1 MIVGTIEPSDPVPVM
16 PNVTASVPLPAPCVS
31 SIKNEVSPFGKL
43 IAYPAPPL
51 LVGGIG
57 VGGIGVADGT
67 GVGGT
72 GVGGTGVG
80 GIEVWYGVAVG
91 LAVAVGLGTEVG
103 DGAGVAVGV
112 PAPPPLPEL
121 VPAAC
126 DTAIVSVVDVLSCL
140 TVSVA
145 VLEAAVFTAILIVQ
159 LSVLPTCV
167 IVIQLG
173 GVSHE

>member
-1 MIVGTIEPSDPVPVM
+1 MIVGTIAPSDPVPVI
-16 PNVTASVPLPAPCVS
+16 PNETVSVPLPAPCVS

-43 IAYPAPPL
+43 IVY
-51 LVGGIG
+51 GTG
-57 VGGIGVADGT
+57 VGGT

-103 DGAGVAVGV
+103 DGAGVAVG
-112 PAPPPLPEL
+112 PAPPPL
-121 VPAAC
+121 PAAC

-145 VLEAAVFTAILIVQ
+145 VLEAAVFTAIVIVQ

>member
-1 MIVGTIEPSDPVPVM
+1 M
-16 PNVTASVPLPAPCVS
+16 PNVTAAVPVPAPCVS
-31 SIKNEVSPFGKL
+31 SSAYPVSPSGKL

-51 LVGGIG
+51 L

-80 GIEVWYGVAVG
+80 GTGVGGIEVG

-145 VLEAAVFTAILIVQ
+145 VLEAAVFTAIVIVQ